1 MLQLAEG
8 ADVNATG
15 PGAAAWLARM
25 EAEHDNLRAALDW
38 SASGDRELYQH
49 LAAAWGPFWM
59 TRGHFAAGCQR
70 LSEALAGA
78 SDQTL
83 ASCRWPS
90 IGSPPYVMTMGGAV
104 GLDP

>member
-1 MLQLAEG
+1 MTRDHFAEG
-8 ADVNATG
+8 
-15 PGAAAWLARM
+15 R
-25 EAEHDNLRAALDW
+25 
-38 SASGDRELYQH
+38 
-49 LAAAWGPFWM
+49 
-59 TRGHFAAGCQR
+59 QR

-90 IGSPPYVMTMGGAV
+90 IGSPPYAMTMGGAV